1 MFRSDSAADGQ
12 FIRRLPSGGG
22 GAPGGAHPIV
32 IQVLPRRLTATERVI
47 KRAID
52 IAGASL
58 FFLVC
63 GPLYLLVAVGVLIS
77 MGKPIHFW
85 QNRIGEHGQRFRF
98 YKFRSMVQNS
108 DNVLEEFLSGND
120 MARTEWD
127 TFQKLKNDP
136 RITPIGRLIRK
147 MSLDELPQ
155 FWNVLKGDMS
165 LVGPRPCLERQKTLF
180 GKDWGYYCAVQPGI
194 TGLWQV
200 SGRNRLSFAQRVE
213 LDVRYVNNWSLWLD
227 IKILFKT
234 VWAVVT
240 GDGSR

>member
-1 MFRSDSAADGQ
+1 
-12 FIRRLPSGGG
+12 
-22 GAPGGAHPIV
+22 
-32 IQVLPRRLTATERVI
+32 
-47 KRAID
+47 
-52 IAGASL
+52 
-58 FFLVC
+58 
-63 GPLYLLVAVGVLIS
+63 
-77 MGKPIHFW
+77 
-85 QNRIGEHGQRFRF
+85 
-98 YKFRSMVQNS
+98 
-108 DNVLEEFLSGND
+108 
-120 MARTEWD
+120 
-127 TFQKLKNDP
+127 
-136 RITPIGRLIRK
+136 
-147 MSLDELPQ
+147 
-155 FWNVLKGDMS
+155 MS